1 MKYSII
7 VPIYDVEKYIHKCL
21 DSIINQT
28 YHDIEIILVDDES
41 PDNCPKICDKFEQKD
56 KRIKVIHKKNG
67 GLSDARNAGLKIATG
82 DYVLFVD
89 SDDYIDTKT
98 CENFL
103 IYTNSNVDVIIG
115 NAIVEKENIS
125 FMDHILCSD
134 IMTGKEYLLKAYKNG
149 KAPMAAWLNLY
160 KREFLI
166 NNNLYFKYGIL
177 HEDEQF
183 TPRVMLKANTVIV
196 TQNNFYHYIIREN
209 SITTKKDKRKNAND
223 LYDTCR
229 ELELTY
235 KKLENDEL
243 KKFLLNSLSDKYL
256 SLFRSGELY
265 KYGSVYYH
273 RLFIIRNAKKCRTK
287 MKSVLY
293 FISPK
298 LYFIVNNS
306 LKGKKEW

>member
-125 FMDHILCSD
+125 FMDHILCND
-134 IMTGKEYLLKAYKNG
+134 IMTGKEYLLKAYKHG

-160 KREFLI
+160 RREFLI
-166 NNNLYFKYGIL
+166 DNNLYFKYGIL

-183 TPRVMLKANTVIV
+183 TPRVLLKADTVII
-196 TQNNFYHYIIREN
+196 TNINFYHYIIREN
-209 SITTKKDKRKNAND
+209 SITTKKDKRKNASD

-235 KKLENDEL
+235 RKLENDEL
-243 KKFLLNSLSDKYL
+243 RIFLLNSLSDKYL
-256 SLFRSGELY
+256 SLFQSGELY
-265 KYGSVYYH
+265 KYGSAYYH
-273 RLFIIRNAKKCRTK
+273 RIFIIRNAKKRRTK
-287 MKSVLY
+287 MKSILY

-306 LKGKKEW
+306 LKR

>member
-21 DSIINQT
+21 ESIINQT
-28 YHDIEIILVDDES
+28 YNDIEIILVDDES
-41 PDNCPKICDKFEQKD
+41 PDNCPEICDKFEQKD

-103 IYTNSNVDVIIG
+103 IYTNSNADVIIG

-160 KREFLI
+160 RREFLI
-166 NNNLYFKYGIL
+166 DNNLYFKYGIL

-183 TPRVMLKANTVIV
+183 TPRVLLKANTVIV
-196 TQNNFYHYIIREN
+196 TQNNFYHYVIRNN
-209 SITTKKDKRKNAND
+209 SITTKIDKRKNASN
-223 LYDTCR
+223 LYDTCE
-229 ELELTY
+229 EL
-235 KKLENDEL
+235 LEIYNVIEDNEL
-243 KKFLLNSLSDKYL
+243 KDYLIDSLVEKYL
-256 SLFRSGELY
+256 NMFQIGKLY
-265 KYGSVYYH
+265 QYGNKYLH
-273 RLFIIRNAKKCRTK
+273 KEFIKKNAKLMRTK
-287 MKSVLY
+287 KKA
-293 FISPK
+293 K
-298 LYFIVNNS
+298 LYSFSPLLYYWINYIS
-306 LKGKKEW
+306 KLIRG